1 MNDLTF
7 DVVIVGY
14 GPVGAIAANYLGM
27 YGIKTAVF
35 EQELDVYHLPR
46 AIGFNHEIMRIFQ
59 QLGLHHQIDQVA
71 TPIDGVEFLNQSH
84 KVLFEIELSKT
95 CLTYNFAPNYVFYQP
110 DLETKLREGVKRF
123 DCVKINLAHAVESVT
138 QDPQGVTVTV
148 KNLNSDREIWAA
160 SNRTYQVQAKYVLG
174 CDGGRSITRQ
184 QAGIELHDF
193 GFHQRQ
199 LVVDTL
205 LTAEVDLPSKVQQ
218 LCDTRRPGVFVH
230 STNNHRRWEFVL
242 APDETKEAM
251 ERPEKVRELL
261 STYWINPD
269 KLKII
274 RAVVYHFHSL
284 IALQWRSDR
293 IFIVGDAAHQMPPI
307 LGQGMCSGI
316 RDAQNLCW
324 KLDLVLKGLAP
335 DKLLDTYQT
344 ERLPHVQEIVKL
356 ATRAFKIFKTRN
368 PFLAWVRDIVLR
380 ILRRNNRR
388 FQNVGSDMP
397 PLKHGILANS
407 LEDKQSV
414 AGQMFIQPQ
423 VLNKTGQLVLL
434 DHILGNSFAILGLD
448 TDWLKVITAES
459 EAFLSNLPLKLI
471 CVVPQISVSDR
482 STKFPDRVELIEDT
496 SQQISDWLAK
506 QQTEIVIIRPDRYV
520 FGTCD
525 RQELNAIVQQLQSCL
540 IGDAPLSN
548 KKQLATNNYQ
558 FTTTN

>member
-35 EQELDVYHLPR
+35 EQETDVYHLPR

-59 QLGLHHQIDQVA
+59 QLGLHHQIDSVA
-71 TPIDGVEFLNQSH
+71 TPVDGVEFLNQSH
-84 KVLFEIELSKT
+84 QVLFEIELSKT
-95 CLTYNFAPNYVFYQP
+95 CLTHGFAPNYVFYQP
-110 DLETKLREGVKRF
+110 DLETKLREGVERF
-123 DCVKINLAHAVESVT
+123 DCVQVNLAHAVESIT
-138 QDPQGVTVTV
+138 QDHKSLTVMV
-148 KNLNSDREIWAA
+148 KNLNSDC
-160 SNRTYQVQAKYVLG
+160 TYQVRAKYVLG
-174 CDGGRSITRQ
+174 CDGGKSITRQ

-242 APDETKEAM
+242 APNETKEAM
-251 ERPEKVRELL
+251 EQPEKVRELL

-269 KLKII
+269 QLKII

-284 IALQWRSDR
+284 IALRWRSDR

-307 LGQGMCSGI
+307 FGQGMCSGI

-324 KLDLVLKGLAP
+324 KLDLVLRGLAP

-368 PFLAWVRDIVLR
+368 PFLALVRDLMLR
-380 ILRRNNRR
+380 ILRRNNRK

-397 PLKHGILANS
+397 PLKHTILANS
-407 LEDKQSV
+407 LENKSV

-423 VLNKTGQLVLL
+423 VLNKTGQLILL
-434 DHILGNSFAILGLD
+434 DRILGNSFAILGLD
-448 TDWLKVITAES
+448 TDWLDVMTPES
-459 EAFLSNLPLKLI
+459 ETFLSNLSLKLI
-471 CVVPQISVSDR
+471 CVVPQISDR

-496 SQQISDWLAK
+496 SQQISDWLTK
-506 QQTEIVIIRPDRYV
+506 QRKEIVIIRPDRYV
-520 FGTCD
+520 FGVCD
-525 RQELNAIVQQLQSCL
+525 RQELNATVQQLKSCL
-540 IGDAPLSN
+540 IGNEPSAI
-548 KKQLATNNYQ
+548 KEQLATDNYQ
-558 FTTTN
+558 LTTTK

>member
-1 MNDLTF
+1 
-7 DVVIVGY
+7 
-14 GPVGAIAANYLGM
+14 
-27 YGIKTAVF
+27 
-35 EQELDVYHLPR
+35 
-46 AIGFNHEIMRIFQ
+46 FNHEIMRIFQ
-59 QLGLHHQIDQVA
+59 QLGLHHQIDTVA
-71 TPIDGVEFLNQSH
+71 TPVDGVEFLNQSH
-84 KVLFEIELSKT
+84 QVLFEIELSKT
-95 CLTYNFAPNYVFYQP
+95 CLTHGFAPNYVFYQP
-110 DLETKLREGVKRF
+110 DLETKLREGVERF
-123 DCVKINLAHAVESVT
+123 DCVKVNLAHAVESIT
-138 QDPQGVTVTV
+138 QDHESVTVIV
-148 KNLNSDREIWAA
+148 KNLNSDC
-160 SNRTYQVQAKYVLG
+160 TYQVKAKYVLG

-184 QAGIELHDF
+184 QADIELHDF

-242 APDETKEAM
+242 APNETKEAM
-251 ERPEKVRELL
+251 EQPEKVRELL

-284 IALQWRSDR
+284 IALRWRKDR

-324 KLDLVLKGLAP
+324 KLDLVLRGLAP

-368 PFLAWVRDIVLR
+368 PFLALVRNLMLR
-380 ILRRNNRR
+380 ILRRNNRK

-407 LEDKQSV
+407 L

-423 VLNKTGQLVLL
+423 VLNKTGELVLL
-434 DHILGNSFAILGLD
+434 DRILGNNFAILGLD
-448 TDWLKVITAES
+448 TDWLDVITPES
-459 EAFLSNLPLKLI
+459 EAFLTNLSLKLI
-471 CVVPQISVSDR
+471 CVVPQISDR
-482 STKFPDRVELIEDT
+482 TTKFPDRVELIEDT

-506 QQTEIVIIRPDRYV
+506 QQTEIAIIRPDRYV
-520 FGTCD
+520 FGVCD
-525 RQELNAIVQQLQSCL
+525 RQELNATVQQLKSCL
-540 IGDAPLSN
+540 IGNEPAAI
-548 KKQLATNNYQ
+548 KEQLATNYQ
-558 FTTTN
+558 LTTTK

>member
-7 DVVIVGY
+7 DVIIVGY

-35 EQELDVYHLPR
+35 EQETDVYHLPR

-59 QLGLHHQIDQVA
+59 QLGLHHQIDRVA

-110 DLETKLREGVKRF
+110 DLEIKLREGVKRF
-123 DCVKINLAHAVESVT
+123 NSVKVNLAHAVESIT
-138 QDPQGVTVTV
+138 QDPQGVTVIV
-148 KNLNSDREIWAA
+148 KNLNSDDC
-160 SNRTYQVQAKYVLG
+160 TYQVRAKYVLG

-184 QAGIELHDF
+184 QAGIELYNF

-284 IALQWRSDR
+284 IALRWRSDR

-324 KLDLVLKGLAP
+324 KLDLVLRGLAP
-335 DKLLDTYQT
+335 NKLLDTYQT

-368 PFLAWVRDIVLR
+368 TFLAWVRDLMLRVLR
-380 ILRRNNRR
+380 CNNRK

-397 PLKHGILANS
+397 PLKHGILVNS
-407 LEDKQSV
+407 VKDQQSV
-414 AGQMFIQPQ
+414 TGQMFIQPQ
-423 VLNKTGQLVLL
+423 VINNTGQLVLL
-434 DHILGNSFAILGLD
+434 DHTLGNSFAILGLNA
-448 TDWLKVITAES
+448 DWLDFITP
-459 EAFLSNLPLKLI
+459 EAKTFLLGL
-471 CVVPQISVSDR
+471 
-482 STKFPDRVELIEDT
+482 STKFIYVVPNSSVACPTKFAAELELIKDT
-496 SQQISDWLAK
+496 SNQIIDWLTK
-506 QQTEIVIIRPDRYV
+506 QQKEIVIIRPDRYI

-525 RQELNAIVQQLQSCL
+525 RQELNATVKQLQSCL
-540 IGDAPLSN
+540 IGEAPFAN
-548 KKQLATNNYQ
+548 QKQLATNNYQ

>member
-7 DVVIVGY
+7 DVIIVGY
-14 GPVGAIAANYLGM
+14 GPVGAITANYLGI

-35 EQELDVYHLPR
+35 EQESGVYHLPR

-59 QLGLHHQIDQVA
+59 QLGLHHQIDTVA
-71 TPIDGVEFLNQSH
+71 TPVDGVEFLNQSRQ
-84 KVLFEIELSKT
+84 VLFEIELSKT
-95 CLTYNFAPNYVFYQP
+95 CLTYGFAPNYVFYQP
-110 DLETKLREGVKRF
+110 DLETKLREGVERF
-123 DCVKINLAHAVESVT
+123 DCVKVNLAHAVESIT
-138 QDPQGVTVTV
+138 QDHKSVTVMV
-148 KNLNSDREIWAA
+148 KNLNSDC
-160 SNRTYQVQAKYVLG
+160 TYQVRAKYVLG

-230 STNNHRRWEFVL
+230 STDNHRRWEFVL
-242 APDETKEAM
+242 APNETKETM
-251 ERPEKVRELL
+251 EQPEKVRELL

-269 KLKII
+269 QLKII

-284 IALQWRSDR
+284 IALRWRNDR

-335 DKLLDTYQT
+335 DRLLDTYQT

-368 PFLAWVRDIVLR
+368 PFFALVRDLILR
-380 ILRRNNRR
+380 ILRHNNRK

-407 LEDKQSV
+407 LENKQSV

-423 VLNKTGQLVLL
+423 VLNKTRQLVLL
-434 DHILGNSFAILGLD
+434 DRILGNSFAILGLD
-448 TDWLKVITAES
+448 TDWLDVITPES
-459 EAFLSNLPLKLI
+459 EAFLTNLSLKLI
-471 CVVPQISVSDR
+471 CVVPQISDR
-482 STKFPDRVELIEDT
+482 STKFPDRVELIEDI

-506 QQTEIVIIRPDRYV
+506 QHTEIVIIRPDRYV
-520 FGTCD
+520 FGVCD
-525 RQELNAIVQQLQSCL
+525 RQELNATVQQLKSCL
-540 IGDAPLSN
+540 IGNESSAI
-548 KKQLATNNYQ
+548 KEELATDNYQ
-558 FTTTN
+558 LTTIK

>member
-7 DVVIVGY
+7 DMVIVGY

-35 EQELDVYHLPR
+35 EQETDVYHLPR

-59 QLGLHHQIDQVA
+59 QLGLHHQIDSVA
-71 TPIDGVEFLNQSH
+71 TPVDGVEFLNQSH
-84 KVLFEIELSKT
+84 QVLFEIELSKT
-95 CLTYNFAPNYVFYQP
+95 CLTHGFAPNYVFYQP
-110 DLETKLREGVKRF
+110 DLETKLREGVERF
-123 DCVKINLAHAVESVT
+123 DCVQVNLAHAVESIT
-138 QDPQGVTVTV
+138 QDHKSVTVMV
-148 KNLNSDREIWAA
+148 KNLNSDC
-160 SNRTYQVQAKYVLG
+160 TYQVRAKYVLG
-174 CDGGRSITRQ
+174 CDGGKSITRQ

-242 APDETKEAM
+242 APHETKEAM
-251 ERPEKVRELL
+251 EQPEKVQELL

-269 KLKII
+269 QLKII

-284 IALQWRSDR
+284 IALRWRSDR

-324 KLDLVLKGLAP
+324 KLDLVLRGLAP

-368 PFLAWVRDIVLR
+368 PFLALVRDLMLR
-380 ILRRNNRR
+380 ILRRNNRK

-407 LEDKQSV
+407 LENKQSV

-423 VLNKTGQLVLL
+423 VLNKTGQLILL
-434 DHILGNSFAILGLD
+434 DRILGNSFAILGLD
-448 TDWLKVITAES
+448 TGWLDVITPES
-459 EAFLSNLPLKLI
+459 EAFLTNLSLKLI
-471 CVVPQISVSDR
+471 CVVPQISDR

-520 FGTCD
+520 FGVCD
-525 RQELNAIVQQLQSCL
+525 RQELNATVQQLKSCL
-540 IGDAPLSN
+540 IGNEPSAI
-548 KKQLATNNYQ
+548 KEQLATDNYQ
-558 FTTTN
+558 LTTTK

>member
-71 TPIDGVEFLNQSH
+71 TPVDGVEFLNQSH

-110 DLETKLREGVKRF
+110 DLETKLREGVERF
-123 DCVKINLAHAVESVT
+123 DCVQVNLAHAVESII

-148 KNLNSDREIWAA
+148 KNLGSDC
-160 SNRTYQVQAKYVLG
+160 TYPVRAKYVLG
-174 CDGGRSITRQ
+174 CDGGRSITRK
-184 QAGIELHDF
+184 QAGIELYDF

-205 LTAEVDLPSKVQQ
+205 LTAEVDLPRKVQQ

-242 APDETKEAM
+242 APNETKEAM

-261 STYWINPD
+261 STYWLDPN

-284 IALQWRSDR
+284 IALRWRNDR

-324 KLDLVLKGLAP
+324 KLDFVLRGLAP

-368 PFLAWVRDIVLR
+368 LFLALVRDLMLR

-407 LEDKQSV
+407 LENKQSV

-434 DHILGNSFAILGLD
+434 DHILGNSFTILGLD
-448 TDWLKVITAES
+448 TDWLKVITPES
-459 EAFLSNLPLKLI
+459 EPFLSNLSLKLI
-471 CVVPQISVSDR
+471 CVVPQISDR

-496 SQQISDWLAK
+496 SQQISDWLTK
-506 QQTEIVIIRPDRYV
+506 RQKEIVIIRPDRYI

-525 RQELNAIVQQLQSCL
+525 RQELNATVQQLQSCL
-540 IGDAPLSN
+540 IGNEPSAI
-548 KKQLATNNYQ
+548 KQRLATNNYQ